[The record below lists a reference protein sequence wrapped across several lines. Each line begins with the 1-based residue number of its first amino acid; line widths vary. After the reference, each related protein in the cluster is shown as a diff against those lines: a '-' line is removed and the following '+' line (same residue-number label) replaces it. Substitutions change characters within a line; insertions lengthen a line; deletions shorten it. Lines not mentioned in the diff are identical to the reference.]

1 MTGALLFIAFLIVQR
16 LGELVIAK
24 RNTAKLMERGAKEFA
39 GEHYPFIVAVHTLW
53 VLAIIVLGWDQPIL
67 WHWFAVYAVLQ
78 VFRIWILSSL
88 GGRWTTRIIIWNEPL
103 VARGPY
109 RFIKHPNY
117 ILVIAEIIAAPMVLG
132 LTWVAVVFTVL
143 NAIILAIRIPA
154 ENKALATING

>member
-24 RNTAKLMERGAKEFA
+24 RNTARLMERGAKEYA
-39 GEHYPFIVAVHTLW
+39 PEHYPIIVAVHTLW
-53 VLAIIVLGWDQPIL
+53 VLAIVALGWDQPIL
-67 WHWFAVYAVLQ
+67 WHWFVIYAVLQ
-78 VFRIWILSSL
+78 LFRVWILTSL

-143 NAIILAIRIPA
+143 NAIVLAIRIPA
-154 ENKALATING
+154 ENKALQTIKG

>member
-1 MTGALLFIAFLIVQR
+1 MTGALLFIAFLIIQR

-24 RNTAKLMERGAKEFA
+24 RNTARLIERGAKEYA
-39 GEHYPFIVAVHTLW
+39 PEHYPIIVAVHTLW
-53 VLAIIVLGWDQPIL
+53 VLAIVVLGWDQPIL
-67 WHWFAVYAVLQ
+67 WSWFVIYVVLQ
-78 VFRIWILSSL
+78 LFRVWILTSL
-88 GGRWTTRIIIWNEPL
+88 GERWTTRIVIWNKPL

-143 NAIILAIRIPA
+143 NAIVLAIRIPA
-154 ENKALATING
+154 ENKALQTIKG

>member
-24 RNTAKLMERGAKEFA
+24 RNTARLMERGAKEYA
-39 GEHYPFIVAVHTLW
+39 PEHYPIIVAVHTLW
-53 VLAIIVLGWDQPIL
+53 VLAIVALGWDQPIL
-67 WHWFAVYAVLQ
+67 WSWFVIYAVLQ
-78 VFRIWILSSL
+78 LFRVWILTSL

-143 NAIILAIRIPA
+143 NAIVLAIRIPA
-154 ENKALATING
+154 ENKALQTIKG